1 MKIGFN
7 MFLWT
12 GHVTEEHQPIMAT
25 LKKQGYD
32 GVQIP
37 VLEGEIPHFKQLK
50 KMLGDL
56 ELECTALSI
65 IPEAEMNPISEDP
78 QCRQKGLDYMKWAVD
93 CTAALEADQLCGPLH
108 QTLGHFSGSGPTDAE
123 INRGIEFHRR
133 VGDYAQSAGVTVCL
147 EAINRFE
154 CYFANTMGDLCSYLG
169 RVDHQAISGMYDT
182 FHANLEEK
190 HVTDC
195 IGPSA
200 PWIKHVH
207 ISENDR
213 GTPGK
218 GHIEWPDV
226 FRELKSVGYDGW
238 LTIEAFSR
246 ALPQLAAATM
256 IWRDLS
262 PTLDEVWREGFTLI
276 RNGWDAA

>member
-12 GHVTEEHQPIMAT
+12 GHVTEEHQPIMAA

-37 VLEGEIPHFKQLK
+37 VLEGDSSHYSHLK

-56 ELECTALSI
+56 ELECTALTV
-65 IPEAEMNPISEDP
+65 IPETEMNPISDDP
-78 QCRQKGLDYMKWAVD
+78 NCRQKGLDYLKWALD
-93 CTAALEADQLCGPLH
+93 CTTALGADQLCGPLH
-108 QTLGHFSGSGPTDAE
+108 QTLGYFSGCGPTEKEVDHAA
-123 INRGIEFHRR
+123 EFHRQ
-133 VGDYAQSAGVTVCL
+133 VGDYANAAGITVAL

-154 CYFANTMGDLCSYLG
+154 CYFVNTMADLCAYLA
-169 RVDHQAISGMYDT
+169 RVDHPAITGMYDT

-195 IGPSA
+195 IGPA
-200 PWIKHVH
+200 AQWISHVH

-218 GHIEWPDV
+218 GHIDWTKV
-226 FRELKSVGYDGW
+226 FSELKSIGYDGW

-262 PTLDEVWREGFTLI
+262 PSLDEVWKEGFALI
-276 RNGWDAA
+276 RKGWDAA

>member
-12 GHVTEEHQPIMAT
+12 GHVTEEHQPIMEA
-25 LKKQGYD
+25 LKRHGYD

-37 VLEGEIPHFKQLK
+37 VLEGEPSHYGHLK
-50 KMLGDL
+50 GMLDDMGLD
-56 ELECTALSI
+56 CTALTI
-65 IPEAEMNPISEDP
+65 IPEVEMHPLSDDP
-78 QCRQKGLDYMKWAVD
+78 NCRKKGLDYLKWALD
-93 CTAALEADQLCGPLH
+93 CTAALGTTQLCGPVH
-108 QTLGHFSGSGPTDAE
+108 QTLGYFTGSGPTETEVDRA
-123 INRGIEFHRR
+123 IEFHRQ
-133 VGDYAQSAGVTVCL
+133 VGDYAQASGITVVL

-154 CYFANTMGDLCSYLG
+154 CYFVNTMEDLCSYLTK
-169 RVDHQAISGMYDT
+169 VDHPAITGMYDT

-195 IGPSA
+195 IGPASQ
-200 PWIKHVH
+200 WISHVH

-218 GHIEWPDV
+218 GHIDWATV

-262 PTLDEVWREGFTLI
+262 PSLDEVWKEGYSLI
-276 RNGWDAA
+276 RKGWDAI

>member
-12 GHVTEEHQPIMAT
+12 GHVTEEHQPIMAA

-37 VLEGEIPHFKQLK
+37 VLEGDPSHYSRLK
-50 KMLGDL
+50 EMLDDMGLDR
-56 ELECTALSI
+56 TALTI
-65 IPEAEMNPISEDP
+65 IPEIEMNPISDDLH
-78 QCRQKGLDYMKWAVD
+78 CRQKGLDYLKWALD
-93 CTAALEADQLCGPLH
+93 CTAALGADQICGPVY
-108 QTLGHFSGSGPTDAE
+108 QTLGYFSGCGPTEKEVDRA
-123 INRGIEFHRR
+123 IKFHRQ
-133 VGDYAQSAGVTVCL
+133 VGDYARAAGITVAI

-154 CYFANTMGDLCSYLG
+154 CYFVNTMADLCAYLT
-169 RVDHQAISGMYDT
+169 RVDHPAISGMYDT

-195 IGPSA
+195 IGPA
-200 PWIKHVH
+200 AQWISHVH

-218 GHIEWPDV
+218 GHIDWTTV
-226 FRELKSVGYDGW
+226 FRELKSAGYDGW
-238 LTIEAFSR
+238 LTIESFSR
-246 ALPQLAAATM
+246 ALPQLAAATR

-262 PTLDEVWREGFTLI
+262 PSPEEVWQEGFTLI
-276 RNGWDAA
+276 RKGWDTA

>member
-12 GHVTEEHQPIMAT
+12 GHVTEEHQPIMSA
-25 LKKQGYD
+25 LKEKGYD

-37 VLEGEIPHFKQLK
+37 VLEGEVSHFEHLK
-50 KMLGDL
+50 KMLEDL
-56 ELECTALSI
+56 ELDCTALSI
-65 IPEAEMNPISEDP
+65 IPEVEMNPISDDP
-78 QCRQKGLDYMKWAVD
+78 QCRRKGIDYMKWALD
-93 CTAALEADQLCGPLH
+93 CTAALGSDQLCGPLH
-108 QTLGHFSGSGPTDAE
+108 QPLGHFSGTGPTDAE
-123 INRGIEFHRR
+123 IDYAIEFQRR
-133 VGDYAQSAGVTVCL
+133 VGDYAQAAGITICL

-154 CYFANTMGDLCSYLG
+154 CYFANIMADLCAFLG
-169 RVDHQAISGMYDT
+169 RVDHPAISGMYDT

-195 IGPSA
+195 IKPAA
-200 PWIKHVH
+200 PWISHVH

-218 GHIEWPDV
+218 GHIDFAAV
-226 FRELKSVGYDGW
+226 FRELKSMGYDGW
-238 LTIEAFSR
+238 LTIESFSR
-246 ALPQLAAATM
+246 ALPQLAAATC

-262 PTLDEVWREGFTLI
+262 PTLDEVWQEGFDLI
-276 RNGWDAA
+276 RNGWDAV